1 LNIQSDF
8 EIAEMHPADFER
20 QDVTVVMAETPDAIE
35 NPARQGVRFQLT
47 DTEFLLNVDDVARY
61 YVADGSTISVEKR
74 NGSSMQE
81 VRLFLLGVVFGAL
94 LHQRGLVPFHGSTL
108 KGEYGNSFMV
118 CGRSGIGKS
127 TLTAHLLK
135 KGYALLS
142 DDVSVVRPEEGQIMV
157 RPSFPFIK
165 LWKDVMEHV
174 DFSLEEGSR
183 LRDPLEKYGYR
194 MDHAFHSEPVP
205 VKHVFVLN
213 VHNQEGYKAEELKG
227 IDKFN
232 ALKNQTF
239 RFQFVTDKNRQKHFT
254 VLNQMAQSV
263 KVFRITRPQ
272 APMDLERLF
281 QEIREAV
288 ANS

>member
-1 LNIQSDF
+1 MNIQSDF